1 MAPTKCSVIIP
12 THNAATLLEALV
24 ASLNAQNHP
33 PEEIIIV
40 DSASTDGTAE
50 LASRLGVKLISIEA
64 NSFDHGGTR
73 NLGAATASAD
83 ILIFI
88 TQDAL
93 PANSETIG
101 RLISPL
107 QQNRVV
113 VSYARQLAAAEATP
127 AEQFLRLAN
136 YPPQS
141 QVKAAEDIPA
151 QGIKTFQNSNVCAA
165 YRRLEF
171 ESLGRFPAP
180 VVCNED
186 MIFAARAIF
195 SGFSVAY
202 SADAL
207 VCHTH
212 HLSPLQL
219 FRRYFDIAASL
230 QHEPRIQSLG
240 RTETKGFEFLKN
252 QIAYLRDQRKFSQMP
267 RTLLETVAKYC
278 GYKAG
283 ANHNR
288 IPPSFKK
295 HLGSNSIYWQKMKSP
310 SLH

>member
-12 THNAATLLEALV
+12 TRNADALLEALV
-24 ASLNAQNHP
+24 ASLRAQDHP
-33 PEEIIIV
+33 PEEIIVV

-50 LASRLGVKLISIEA
+50 LARRLGVTFILIEA

-73 NLGAATASAD
+73 NLGAAAASAD
-83 ILIFI
+83 ILIFM
-88 TQDAL
+88 TQDAR
-93 PANSETIG
+93 PSNSETIG
-101 RLISPL
+101 RLINPL
-107 QQNRVV
+107 QQNSVV
-113 VSYARQLAAAEATP
+113 VSYARQLAAAEAIS

-141 QVKAAEDIPA
+141 QIKSAEDIPA

-165 YRRLEF
+165 YRRREF
-171 ESLGRFPAP
+171 ENLGRFPAP

-212 HLSPLQL
+212 HLSPVQL
-219 FRRYFDIAASL
+219 FKRYFDIAASL
-230 QHEPRIQSLG
+230 EHEPRIKSLG
-240 RTETKGFEFLKN
+240 RTEAKGFEFLKN
-252 QIAYLRDQRKFSQMP
+252 QLAYLRDQRKLSQMP
-267 RTLLETVAKYC
+267 RTMLETVAKYC

-288 IPPSFKK
+288 IPPGLKK